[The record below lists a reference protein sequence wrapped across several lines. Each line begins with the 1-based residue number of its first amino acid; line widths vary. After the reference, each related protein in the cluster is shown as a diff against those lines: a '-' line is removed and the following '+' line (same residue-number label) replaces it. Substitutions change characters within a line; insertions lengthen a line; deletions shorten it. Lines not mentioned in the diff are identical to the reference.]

1 LQQTEHD
8 QRPTNNEIMRAQVNN
23 KAKQKVLHEGKFLR
37 FVRKG
42 DWEYVQRNNCSAIV
56 IIVAVT
62 EDDHVVFVEQYRPPV
77 DKIVIEFPAGLVN
90 DLGQKRK
97 ESNSCAAKR
106 ELLEE
111 TGYQAKKMI
120 KILKGP
126 VSSGSNAD
134 LITMFLAKDVKKVS
148 KGGGDDFESIIV
160 HSVPLENV
168 DQWLTKMERKGY
180 LVEPK
185 IYAGLYYLK
194 AYNGESNK

>member
-1 LQQTEHD
+1 
-8 QRPTNNEIMRAQVNN
+8 MRAQVNN

-56 IIVAVT
+56 IIVAMT

-90 DLGQKRK
+90 DLGEKSK
-97 ESNSCAAKR
+97 ESNLTAAKR

-111 TGYQAKKMI
+111 TGYQATKMV
-120 KILKGP
+120 KILEGP

-148 KGGGDDFESIIV
+148 EGGGDDFESIIV
-160 HSVPLENV
+160 HSVPLGNV

-185 IYAGLYYLK
+185 IYTGLYFLRSQDLRSVSDRK
-194 AYNGESNK
+194 S